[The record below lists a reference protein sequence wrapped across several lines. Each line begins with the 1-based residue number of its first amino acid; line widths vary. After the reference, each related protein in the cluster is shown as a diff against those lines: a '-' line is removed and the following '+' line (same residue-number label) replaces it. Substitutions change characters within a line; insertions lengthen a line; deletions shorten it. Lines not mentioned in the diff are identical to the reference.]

1 MINEEQPMS
10 HSFSYLLLFIC
21 FGYACAQDYG
31 PQAYPVQQDFRSH
44 QMMSSGSV
52 YDGTVYAPFDN
63 TTPSEQSN
71 VGASYSPNRAPG
83 GPRRAGENDGGWT
96 PGWGDETQGPDTP
109 PGQEYPLG
117 EPWILA
123 IFAAAS
129 AGGIALRKRNRAR
142 D

>member
-1 MINEEQPMS
+1 MR
-10 HSFSYLLLFIC
+10 HRFTYLLLFIG
-21 FGYACAQDYG
+21 FAYACAQDYG
-31 PQAYPVQQDFRSH
+31 SQAYPAQQDFRSH

-52 YDGTVYAPFDN
+52 YGGTVYAPFDN

-71 VGASYSPNRAPG
+71 VVAQSPNRAPG
-83 GPRRAGENDGGWT
+83 GPRRAFDTGGEYGR
-96 PGWGDETQGPDTP
+96 PD
-109 PGQEYPLG
+109 EYPIG

-123 IFAAAS
+123 VFAVAF

>member
-31 PQAYPVQQDFRSH
+31 SQAYPVQQDFRSH

-52 YDGTVYAPFDN
+52 HGGTVYAPFDE

-83 GPRRAGENDGGWT
+83 GPRRGFIN
-96 PGWGDETQGPDTP
+96 GPDQTGP
-109 PGQEYPLG
+109 SPVG
-117 EPWILA
+117 EPWILLA
-123 IFAAAS
+123 FAAAF

>member
-10 HSFSYLLLFIC
+10 HSFSYLLLFIG

-31 PQAYPVQQDFRSH
+31 SQAYPLEQDFRSH

-71 VGASYSPNRAPG
+71 VGAPYSPNR

-109 PGQEYPLG
+109 PGQEYPIG

-123 IFAAAS
+123 IFAAAF
-129 AGGIALRKRNRAR
+129 AGGIALRKRNRAS

>member
-1 MINEEQPMS
+1 
-10 HSFSYLLLFIC
+10 
-21 FGYACAQDYG
+21 
-31 PQAYPVQQDFRSH
+31 
-44 QMMSSGSV
+44 MMSSGSV

-71 VGASYSPNRAPG
+71 VGTPSPNKAPG
-83 GPRRAGENDGGWT
+83 GPRRGFIN
-96 PGWGDETQGPDTP
+96 GPDQTGP
-109 PGQEYPLG
+109 SPVG

-123 IFAAAS
+123 IFSAAF